1 MDVKTGLIIGLI
13 AVIIGGVIISKGEKH
28 RPMSLEETGALMKAR
43 SDCYERGVKYYTEI
57 GSYPHLSTGE
67 SALTVINQK
76 CFANPGM
83 FK

>member
-1 MDVKTGLIIGLI
+1 MDVKTGLILGAI
-13 AVIIGGVIISKGEKH
+13 AVIVAGFIISKGERH

-43 SDCYERGVKYYTEI
+43 SDCYDRGVKYYTEI
-57 GSYPHLSTGE
+57 GSYPRLSTGE

-76 CFANPGM
+76 CFANPDL